1 MMVRTVSGI
10 PAALGMLVALGWG
23 AVADEAPDQSPGQ
36 NPGPPQ
42 QVVPAPGP
50 ENGVVRPPKG
60 IDPGIEKGTPPHD
73 SLSGKP
79 GGPPTKYPMPV
90 IPPPEG
96 GAGTPVPK

>member
-1 MMVRTVSGI
+1 MTVRAAAGV

-23 AVADEAPDQSPGQ
+23 AAADETPDQ

-42 QVVPAPGP
+42 QVIPAPP
-50 ENGVVRPPKG
+50 ENGVVRPPSG
-60 IDPGIEKGTPPHD
+60 VDPGIDKGTPPHD